1 MLIYTSQAA
10 FKNLIPGFDYVGD
23 IDKMKER
30 IKKLYGL
37 VKKLLTKENLKS
49 LWIKIWGKD
58 APPAEELFPDD
69 IYAYY
74 HPIYLKLVKKIKRR
88 RYIIISVFVILGIML
103 LTNAIQAIRY
113 NPVFACFGKEVCIT
127 RGPKLQY
134 PYFYSTSIQFDNGD
148 IFIIKTTGY
157 YSYIY
162 HMLTIIKNSVVP
174 EFIRPVRSNFEI
186 SKFFFQ
192 RPYKVA
198 ELYVKKH
205 NKFIKLRGCPEE
217 ALYEDLIKDSKN
229 NVYILKYYT
238 NKGVLFNA
246 KKRKFSIIFNNPI
259 GSKDYLYIT
268 NYNSNDI
275 LVITNFNKVNS
286 SLFQYGYTSEYELTK
301 EERLFLHNL
310 TNSEM
315 TPMPKFEIAPKI
327 FPSKKDIKVLKNG
340 GIIVPIKT
348 CDKKYFRQY
357 CSNIWDH
364 IEIYNPKLNKF
375 KAELNTEVLNKNYF
389 DYEMPNGN
397 ILFVNENSSWIF
409 NINTFKFEKVDLS
422 EEIRFKQDIN
432 KIDKLLNEIV
442 GISLKNPQDNPKIIK
457 IAPDKFLITCE
468 TYERTYSDTYIS
480 KCNNTVYYNLS
491 KHTVTKGPE
500 FLYPHKFAQI
510 QRINNNTAIVTD
522 GYMGSFFYDYERPIL
537 PYKYSQII
545 KVKD

>member
-1 MLIYTSQAA
+1 
-10 FKNLIPGFDYVGD
+10 
-23 IDKMKER
+23 MKER

-37 VKKLLTKENLKS
+37 VKKLFTKENLKS

-88 RYIIISVFVILGIML
+88 RYIIISLFVILGIML

-134 PYFYSTSIQFDNGD
+134 PYFYSKSIQFDNGD
-148 IFIIKTTGY
+148 IFIIKNAS

-162 HMLTIIKNSVVP
+162 HVLTKLRNSVFHGFSSVTD
-174 EFIRPVRSNFEI
+174 
-186 SKFFFQ
+186 SKRFYTDMKYSQYF
-192 RPYKVA
+192 PDYITIAA
-198 ELYVKKH
+198 ELYKKKQ
-205 NKFIKLRGCPEE
+205 NKFIKIKNCPNNYGYEE
-217 ALYEDLIKDSKN
+217 LIKDSKN
-229 NVYILKYYT
+229 NVYILKYYKQ
-238 NKGVLFNA
+238 KGLFFNA
-246 KKRKFSIIFNNPI
+246 QKQKFSEIFNNLI
-259 GSKDYLYIT
+259 GPNDYLYIT
-268 NYNSNDI
+268 NYNSDNI
-275 LVITNFNKVNS
+275 LVITNFNKVS
-286 SLFQYGYTSEYELTK
+286 PGLFQNGYTSEYELTK

-315 TPMPKFEIAPKI
+315 IPMPKFEISPKI

-348 CDKKYFRQY
+348 CERKYFLQY

-375 KAELNTEVLNKNYF
+375 NAESNTEVLNKNYF

-409 NINTFKFEKVDLS
+409 NINTFKFEKVDLN

-432 KIDKLLNEIV
+432 KIDKLLYEIV
-442 GISLKNPQDNPKIIK
+442 GISLKNPQDNSKIIK

-468 TYERTYSDTYIS
+468 KYEGTYSDTYIP

-491 KHTVTKGPE
+491 KHTVSKGPE
-500 FLYPHKFAQI
+500 FLYPHRNAQI
-510 QRINNNTAIVTD
+510 HQIDNNTTLVMD
-522 GYMGSFFYDYERPIL
+522 GYIGSFYYKDYERPIL
-537 PYKYSQII
+537 PYKYAQII

>member
-1 MLIYTSQAA
+1 
-10 FKNLIPGFDYVGD
+10 
-23 IDKMKER
+23 MKER

-37 VKKLLTKENLKS
+37 VKKLFTKENLKS

-74 HPIYLKLVKKIKRR
+74 HPIYLKLVKKIKKR
-88 RYIIISVFVILGIML
+88 RYIIISVFVVLGIML

-134 PYFYSTSIQFDNGD
+134 PYFYSKSIQFDNGD

-162 HMLTIIKNSVVP
+162 HALAILRNSI
-174 EFIRPVRSNFEI
+174 FHGFSPVTDNKRFKTDMKL
-186 SKFFFQ
+186 SKYFPSYPF
-192 RPYKVA
+192 RVA

-205 NKFIKLRGCPEE
+205 NKFIKLRGCPEDAMFDE
-217 ALYEDLIKDSKN
+217 LIKDSKN
-229 NVYILKYYT
+229 NVYILKYYAT
-238 NKGVLFNA
+238 KGVLFNA
-246 KKRKFSIIFNNPI
+246 KNRGFFKIFNSPI

-268 NYNSNDI
+268 NYNSDNI

-315 TPMPKFEIAPKI
+315 IPMPKFEKAPKI

-348 CDKKYFRQY
+348 CERKYFRQY

-364 IEIYNPKLNKF
+364 IEIYNPKLNEF
-375 KAELNTEVLNKNYF
+375 NAELNTEVLNKNYF

-432 KIDKLLNEIV
+432 KIDKLLYEIV

-468 TYERTYSDTYIS
+468 KYEGTYSDTYIP

-510 QRINNNTAIVTD
+510 QRINNNTTIVMD
-522 GYMGSFFYDYERPIL
+522 GYIDTSFHDYKNPLL
-537 PYKYSQII
+537 PYKYAQII